1 MIEKVRATIED
12 IDALG
17 AMETKYFP
25 SPWTKAQFEEEM
37 KNNPFSRIFLLKD
50 ENKLVGYID
59 YWIIFDQA
67 QINKICIEEEYRRQ
81 HLGEYLMKEAFK
93 EMKENE
99 VFSITLEVRVSNI
112 KAQRLYEKLGF
123 KNTLLKKSY
132 YSDGEDAFYMV
143 KGGFEV

>member
-1 MIEKVRATIED
+1 MIEKVRATLDD

-17 AMETKYFP
+17 NMEEKYFP

-37 KNNPFSRIFLLKD
+37 KNNPFSRIYVLKD
-50 ENKLVGYID
+50 KDKLVGYID

-81 HLGEYLMKEAFK
+81 HLGEYLMQEAFE
-93 EMKENE
+93 EMKEND

-112 KAQRLYEKLGF
+112 KAQKLYEKLGF
-123 KNTLLKKSY
+123 KNVLLKKAY

-143 KGGFEV
+143 KGGFEL

>member
-1 MIEKVRATIED
+1 
-12 IDALG
+12 
-17 AMETKYFP
+17 
-25 SPWTKAQFEEEM
+25 
-37 KNNPFSRIFLLKD
+37 
-50 ENKLVGYID
+50 
-59 YWIIFDQA
+59 
-67 QINKICIEEEYRRQ
+67 
-81 HLGEYLMKEAFK
+81 MKEAFK

-143 KGGFEV
+143 KGGFEL

>member
-50 ENKLVGYID
+50 E
-59 YWIIFDQA
+59 
-67 QINKICIEEEYRRQ
+67 
-81 HLGEYLMKEAFK
+81 KEKYSF
-93 EMKENE
+93 NC
-99 VFSITLEVRVSNI
+99 NI
-112 KAQRLYEKLGF
+112 SWHNYCFMR
-123 KNTLLKKSY
+123 SY
-132 YSDGEDAFYMV
+132 YRIGCAKCKRKVRGKQKSRRCN
-143 KGGFEV
+143 

>member
-59 YWIIFDQA
+59 YWIIFDRFW
-67 QINKICIEEEYRRQ
+67 NK
-81 HLGEYLMKEAFK
+81 AF
-93 EMKENE
+93 N
-99 VFSITLEVRVSNI
+99 VSI
-112 KAQRLYEKLGF
+112 
-123 KNTLLKKSY
+123 
-132 YSDGEDAFYMV
+132 
-143 KGGFEV
+143 

>member
-50 ENKLVGYID
+50 ENKIVGYID
-59 YWIIFDQA
+59 YWIMCDEA
-67 QINKICIEEEYRRQ
+67 QINNIYREEEYRRQ
-81 HLGEYLMKEAFK
+81 QLGEYLMKEAFK

-143 KGGFEV
+143 KGGFEL